1 MTACLVKMQMALT
14 SHNPNNPNKE
24 VGGGRGG
31 WSSCA
36 DMYYVVQDDGTF
48 GEDAD
53 GAGLAASPGSV
64 SLGEDSSEDEDDE
77 DGDAAEHRMNVR
89 TG

>member
-1 MTACLVKMQMALT
+1 M
-14 SHNPNNPNKE
+14 
-24 VGGGRGG
+24 
-31 WSSCA
+31 
-36 DMYYVVQDDGTF
+36 QDDGTF

-53 GAGLAASPGSV
+53 GSGLAASPGSV

-89 TG
+89 TGQAPPSHSISLKMNDFNCIGVFSTSKEPTS